1 MIVICNVR
9 YRNGRCRQL
18 YSKDG
23 GKTLYL
29 DRDCTVVANPK
40 HITSA

>member
-1 MIVICNVR
+1 MIVIYNVR

-23 GKTLYL
+23 GKTLCL
-29 DRDCTVVANPK
+29 DRACTVVANPK
-40 HITSA
+40 YITEA